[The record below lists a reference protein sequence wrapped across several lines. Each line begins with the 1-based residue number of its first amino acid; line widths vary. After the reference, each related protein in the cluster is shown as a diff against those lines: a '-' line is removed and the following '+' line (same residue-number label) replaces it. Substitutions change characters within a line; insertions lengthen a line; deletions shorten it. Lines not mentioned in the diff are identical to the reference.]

1 MPGYSAYLKNPAFL
15 FLTSYL
21 LPLSIHSSFLFFSSC
36 TNISR
41 SESKDK
47 RIYYFFIYYLLFKMP
62 GYSAYLKT
70 RHFLFLISYSLPLTS
85 FHSFLISQSSF
96 LFLTSYSLPLT
107 SHTFLISIPYLLP
120 LTPYFFFSLIPYFY
134 FGAVLYKYI
143 PIRRNT
149 TFGNQTALNAV
160 IAPLTENEVDMVE
173 NSTYRELN
181 ASPIPR

>member
-1 MPGYSAYLKNPAFL
+1 MPGLSAYLKNPAFL
-15 FLTSYL
+15 ISYFLLLTSYL

-107 SHTFLISIPYLLP
+107 SSHIPHFFSLP
-120 LTPYFFFSLIPYFY
+120 LTPYLLLLTHSSSLF
-134 FGAVLYKYI
+134 
-143 PIRRNT
+143 
-149 TFGNQTALNAV
+149 
-160 IAPLTENEVDMVE
+160 LTSYLLLLTSSSHSFLIFISARSCTNIFRSEEIQHSV
-173 NSTYRELN
+173 TR
-181 ASPIPR
+181 PH

>member
-1 MPGYSAYLKNPAFL
+1 MPGLSAYLKNPAFL
-15 FLTSYL
+15 ISYFLLLTSYL

-85 FHSFLISQSSF
+85 YLFPFIPHLSILISF
-96 LFLTSYSLPLT
+96 PYLLLLTSYFSHIPHLYSLPLT
-107 SHTFLISIPYLLP
+107 SYSLLLLLTHSLFLFRRGPVQIYSDQK
-120 LTPYFFFSLIPYFY
+120 
-134 FGAVLYKYI
+134 KYN
-143 PIRRNT
+143 IR
-149 TFGNQTALNAV
+149 
-160 IAPLTENEVDMVE
+160 
-173 NSTYRELN
+173 
-181 ASPIPR
+181 

>member
-1 MPGYSAYLKNPAFL
+1 
-15 FLTSYL
+15 
-21 LPLSIHSSFLFFSSC
+21 
-36 TNISR
+36 
-41 SESKDK
+41 
-47 RIYYFFIYYLLFKMP
+47 MP

-85 FHSFLISQSSF
+85 YLFPFIPHLSILISFPYLLLLTSYFFSHSSF

-173 NSTYRELN
+173 NST
-181 ASPIPR
+181 